1 MSSDPTGDGEGKVNG
16 ATPAGNGAAGRAVN
30 GAPVNGAP
38 SGSGPADKVPA
49 GSVPADSVPADSDPA
64 DEMLVDR
71 EVDDLLVDAAADGL
85 LVDGAADAIL
95 AEAAASNGGLP
106 AEQEAGEVQMGP
118 GERPTPKRG
127 PAPASPFGGG
137 PARFMG
143 GMSTEK
149 ALNFGGSSRR
159 LLGMLAPHR
168 FLIVSGL
175 TLGVISVGLS
185 VIGPKILGNVTNLIF
200 TGIIGGKIPAGVTK
214 AEAVANLRA
223 AGQTTQ
229 ATMLNALNIV
239 PGHGVDFNQVGRTLA
254 IVAVVYLGAAIC
266 SMFQG
271 RIVARIVQR
280 AIFNLRQQVQA
291 KLSRLPLSYFDRQP
305 RGEILSRVTNDID
318 NLAQSMQQTLSQV
331 VTSLLTIVGV
341 IGVMFWIS
349 WLLALIALVT
359 VPASV
364 VIVMRIGK
372 RAQPQF
378 IRQWRTTGKLNGH
391 IEEHITG
398 HSLVK
403 VFGQGD
409 ASMAAFTEQNEKLYE
424 SSFRAQFIS
433 GTIQPAM
440 MFIGNLNYVLVAV
453 VGALRV
459 ASGALSLGDVQA
471 FIQYSRQFSQPLTQV
486 ASMANLLQSG
496 VASAERVFALLDA
509 DEQEPDSTEPA
520 RPAAVRGK
528 VRFQDVSFSYFPE
541 APLIEHLS
549 LAVEPGQTVA
559 IVGPTGAG
567 KTTLVNLLM
576 RFYEVNDGAITLD
589 GVNIADMSREGL
601 RSLTGMVLQDAWL
614 FGGTIAE
621 NIAYGA
627 DNPTRDEIVAAAK
640 ATYVDRFVQMLPDG
654 YETVIDEEGSN
665 VSMGEKQLITIA
677 RAFLAQPAIL
687 ILDEAT
693 SSVDTRTELLIQRA
707 MNSLRKGR
715 TSFVIAH
722 RLSTIRDA
730 DTILVMEHGQ
740 IVEQGTHTELL
751 AVGGA
756 YARLYEAQFAQA
768 VAEVEI
774 PVWQGTPDRGAAAAA
789 VPGR

>member
-1 MSSDPTGDGEGKVNG
+1 MSSEVK
-16 ATPAGNGAAGRAVN
+16 PA
-30 GAPVNGAP
+30 
-38 SGSGPADKVPA
+38 
-49 GSVPADSVPADSDPA
+49 
-64 DEMLVDR
+64 
-71 EVDDLLVDAAADGL
+71 
-85 LVDGAADAIL
+85 
-95 AEAAASNGGLP
+95 
-106 AEQEAGEVQMGP
+106 VQLGP
-118 GERPTPKRG
+118 GERPTPRRGPG
-127 PAPASPFGGG
+127 PAPGLGPGGGG

-149 ALNFGGSSRR
+149 ALDFGASSRR
-159 LLGMLAPHR
+159 LLRMLSPQRAR
-168 FLIVSGL
+168 IVTGL
-175 TLGVISVGLS
+175 ALGAVSVTLS
-185 VIGPKILGNVTNLIF
+185 VLGPKLLGNVTNLIF
-200 TGIIGGKIPAGVTK
+200 TGIIGGRIPAGVTK
-214 AEAVANLRA
+214 AEAVARLRA
-223 AGQTTQ
+223 EGQGTQ
-229 ATMLNALNIV
+229 AAMLHALHLV
-239 PGHGVDFNQVGRTLA
+239 PGQGVNFDQVGRTLA
-254 IVAVVYLGAAIC
+254 WVALVYAGAAAGGV
-266 SMFQG
+266 FQG
-271 RIVARIVQR
+271 RIVATIVQR
-280 AIFNLRQQVQA
+280 AIFTLREQVQA

-318 NLAQSMQQTLSQV
+318 NLSQSLQQSLSQM

-341 IGVMFWIS
+341 LAVMFWIS

-359 VPASV
+359 VPASIL
-364 VIVMRIGK
+364 IVTRIGK

-378 IRQWRTTGKLNGH
+378 VRQWSTTGRLNGH
-391 IEEHITG
+391 IEENFTG
-398 HSLVK
+398 HTLVK
-403 VFGQGD
+403 AFGQTESSL
-409 ASMAAFTEQNEKLYE
+409 ATFTEQNEKLFQ

-459 ASGALSLGDVQA
+459 ATGALSLGDVQA

-509 DEQEPDSTEPA
+509 DEQEPDLAVPA
-520 RPAAVRGK
+520 RPDAVRGR
-528 VRFQDVSFSYFPE
+528 VRFDDVSFSYLPDV
-541 APLIEHLS
+541 PLIEHLS
-549 LAVEPGQTVA
+549 LAVEPGHTVA
-559 IVGPTGAG
+559 IAGPTGAG

-589 GVNIADMSREGL
+589 GVNIADMSREDL

-627 DNPTRDEIVAAAK
+627 DSPSRADIIDAAR

-665 VSMGEKQLITIA
+665 VSMGERQLITIA
-677 RAFLAQPAIL
+677 RAFLARPAIL

-693 SSVDTRTELLIQRA
+693 SSVDTRTEVLIQRA
-707 MNSLRKGR
+707 MNSLRQGR

-730 DTILVMEHGQ
+730 DTILVMENGQ
-740 IVEQGTHTELL
+740 IVEQGTHDDLL
-751 AVGGA
+751 AARGA
-756 YARLYEAQFAQA
+756 YARLYAAQFAQA
-768 VAEVEI
+768 MAEVDA
-774 PVWQGTPDRGAAAAA
+774 PA
-789 VPGR
+789 